1 MAQAPSAWAQ
11 SASGVALGTVNAD
24 RTIYQDLT
32 LSGALFGGWGRFV
45 EGRNLT
51 DRRYAATT
59 AVQANA
65 RGLDGAYYFPGDGR
79 SVYAG
84 LTWRIL

>member
-1 MAQAPSAWAQ
+1 MTRQPNTQ
-11 SASGVALGTVNAD
+11 E
-24 RTIYQDLT
+24 RTIDVSIPNPN
-32 LSGALFGGWGRFV
+32 LSGGWGWFV

-59 AVQANA
+59 AVQANG
-65 RGLDGAYYFPGDGR
+65 RGLDGAYYFPGDAR

-84 LTWRIL
+84 LTWRTH